1 MRDALSQHVLHFA
14 ECFGQERILELGYI
28 FPQHSMRLI
37 NLVSIH
43 LFQSPGK
50 LVVDTNREF
59 HVHAYRT
66 SHILIPTYNCCKS
79 KARMHYTPSPF
90 NLAASSLSISVTSS
104 IPKVRYLVSTPKGCP
119 QDLPSNSQAL
129 APLSTCASAVLAIVF
144 NALPS
149 LNHEIW
155 GSLKVWF
162 NFASQVLP
170 SLGWTLSVKGLPT
183 ASSVHMTSTLSS
195 GLILS

>member
-1 MRDALSQHVLHFA
+1 MH
-14 ECFGQERILELGYI
+14 YI
-28 FPQHSMRLI
+28 PTPS
-37 NLVSIH
+37 NLV
-43 LFQSPGK
+43 
-50 LVVDTNREF
+50 
-59 HVHAYRT
+59 
-66 SHILIPTYNCCKS
+66 
-79 KARMHYTPSPF
+79 
-90 NLAASSLSISVTSS
+90 ASGQSISTTLS
-104 IPKVRYLVSTPKGCP
+104 IPKVRHLVFTLKGCP
-119 QDLPSNSQAL
+119 QELPGDSQAL

-155 GSLKVWF
+155 LSLKVWF
-162 NFASQVLP
+162 NFASQALP